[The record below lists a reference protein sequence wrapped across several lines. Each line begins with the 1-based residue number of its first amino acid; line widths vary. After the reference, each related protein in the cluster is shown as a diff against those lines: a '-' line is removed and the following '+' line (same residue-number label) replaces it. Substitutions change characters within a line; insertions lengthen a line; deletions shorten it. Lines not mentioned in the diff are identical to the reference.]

1 LDKPTDTPPS
11 TRASGAEDLRL
22 LRFFSTASL
31 VAFLVVAVLLGYVF
45 KTLSV
50 DNLVNGYQSEHVNHA
65 RIIANETWDDHFGP
79 LITITAP
86 LPSDQLA
93 ASPHIAEIDQHIK
106 KLLEGTKIF
115 KIKVYDL
122 KGRTIYSTDL
132 RQIGQDKSA
141 NAGVIAALQ
150 GQSSSAL
157 VHHDQL
163 STFEGELTNQDMVES
178 YIPRFDPATGQ
189 VTGVFEIYRDATGLV
204 KEIRKR
210 QIELVGAVI
219 GLLAL
224 LYLVVFSI
232 VKRAQDK
239 LTAQGRERQKVQAAL
254 AEAEERWKFALEG
267 SGDGV
272 WDRNLTSGEVV
283 FSSRYKEMYG
293 FSDADL
299 ADRNEPWDARVHPDD
314 LPQVL
319 ADRDAYFRGA
329 TSTYVS
335 ERRMQSK
342 NGSWKWVQS
351 RGMVVSRDAQ
361 GRPLRMIGTHSDI
374 SERHARE
381 QELQLSSTV
390 LQTVDEAVTVT
401 DADNTIVSV
410 NPAFTII
417 TGYTQRDVIGKTPSL
432 LASGTHD
439 RAFYQDMWQQIN
451 TQGGWHGEIR
461 NRRKSGQLYVEWL
474 SIKRVC
480 DTKGQ
485 VTHYVAVFSDISER
499 KASEERMHHLAHYDV
514 LTDLPNRVLF
524 GDRLTQAI
532 ASAQRDNRHLALMFI
547 DLDKFKPVNDE
558 LGHPAGDQLLRAVAK
573 RLCQCVLR
581 DSDTVA
587 RVGGDEFVV
596 MLHDVESEQDAMT
609 VATKIRAAL
618 EQPFELGE
626 HTVSISSSVGVAMFP
641 QHGANESAL
650 VKNADIAMYHA
661 KDAGRN
667 RVQFF
672 HDGLSASE

>member
-11 TRASGAEDLRL
+11 TRASGTEDLRL

-31 VAFLVVAVLLGYVF
+31 VAFVVVAVLLGYVF

-65 RIIANETWDDHFGP
+65 RIIANETWEEHFGP
-79 LITITAP
+79 LINTTAQVP
-86 LPSDQLA
+86 RDQLS

-122 KGRTIYSTDL
+122 NGRTIYSTDL

-150 GQSSSAL
+150 GRSSSAL
-157 VHHDQL
+157 VHHDQF
-163 STFEGELTNQDMVES
+163 STFEGELTNRDMVES

-189 VTGVFEIYRDATGLV
+189 VTGVFEIYREATGLV
-204 KEIRKR
+204 KEIRQR
-210 QIELVGAVI
+210 QLELVSAVI

-224 LYLVVFSI
+224 LYMVVFSI

-239 LTAQGRERQKVQAAL
+239 LTAQGKERQKVQAAL

-267 SGDGV
+267 SGNGV

-283 FSSRYKEMYG
+283 FSRRYKEMYG

-319 ADRDAYFRGA
+319 ADREAYFRGA

-335 ERRMQSK
+335 ERRMQCK
-342 NGSWKWVQS
+342 DGSWKWVQS
-351 RGMVVSRDAQ
+351 RGMVVSRGAQ

-401 DADNTIVSV
+401 DADNTIISI
-410 NPAFTII
+410 NPAFTTI
-417 TGYTQRDVIGKTPSL
+417 TGYTARDVIGKTPSL

-439 RAFYQDMWQQIN
+439 QAFYQDMWQQIN

-524 GDRLTQAI
+524 GDRLAQAI

-558 LGHPAGDQLLRAVAK
+558 LGHPVGDQLLRAVAK
-573 RLCQCVLR
+573 RLRQCVLR

-609 VATKIRAAL
+609 VATKIRSAL

-626 HTVSISSSVGVAMFP
+626 HTVSISSSVGIAMFP
-641 QHGANESAL
+641 QHGASENAL
-650 VKNADIAMYHA
+650 LKNADIAMYHA

-672 HDGLSASE
+672 HDGLSAS

>member
-1 LDKPTDTPPS
+1 
-11 TRASGAEDLRL
+11 
-22 LRFFSTASL
+22 
-31 VAFLVVAVLLGYVF
+31 
-45 KTLSV
+45 
-50 DNLVNGYQSEHVNHA
+50 
-65 RIIANETWDDHFGP
+65 
-79 LITITAP
+79 
-86 LPSDQLA
+86 
-93 ASPHIAEIDQHIK
+93 
-106 KLLEGTKIF
+106 
-115 KIKVYDL
+115 
-122 KGRTIYSTDL
+122 
-132 RQIGQDKSA
+132 
-141 NAGVIAALQ
+141 
-150 GQSSSAL
+150 
-157 VHHDQL
+157 
-163 STFEGELTNQDMVES
+163 M
-178 YIPRFDPATGQ
+178 
-189 VTGVFEIYRDATGLV
+189 
-204 KEIRKR
+204 
-210 QIELVGAVI
+210 
-219 GLLAL
+219 LAL

-573 RLCQCVLR
+573 RLRQCVLR

-672 HDGLSASE
+672 HAGLSASE